1 MDNLHNMVMD
11 QRTVLDNCDDSHTR
25 KNLGN
30 NDINSVAN
38 FVERIRIKQHPEE
51 NENRRII
58 HQVEVDNANKLEE
71 AQKKAQRT
79 ILKVEKFRA
88 AIEQPGRSYHVM
100 NNLQNVLVDQN
111 PPILEQIIET
121 GKTGMMGS
129 NVQNMQF
136 NDRNMMVT
144 PFNNQDKAQSPINLL
159 NIGSGVSN
167 DDFFHLTC
175 HIEPNLIHKIEKGE
189 FVELEKLLP
198 KDRLGGSGRSEDN

>member
-1 MDNLHNMVMD
+1 
-11 QRTVLDNCDDSHTR
+11 
-25 KNLGN
+25 
-30 NDINSVAN
+30 
-38 FVERIRIKQHPEE
+38 
-51 NENRRII
+51 
-58 HQVEVDNANKLEE
+58 
-71 AQKKAQRT
+71 
-79 ILKVEKFRA
+79 
-88 AIEQPGRSYHVM
+88 M